1 MRSKLARFALC
12 SILAVGLSGIRL
24 EARSDDRNAVSDA
37 AAADS
42 AALRELLEGKKG
54 RRESWQSTP
63 SLVVITS
70 VMNYE
75 AGDLASGY
83 AATDESLTD
92 KERDALVADLT
103 RALAELTGGQMKAFS
118 SVKSESAVAGETVKV
133 LRAGQIV
140 VGRFRG
146 VQSKMGSIGYGGRMT
161 NREGRISSA
170 VVMVDRDADR
180 DSKHQPVVRTHELGH
195 ALGYNHVESR
205 PSIMNPR
212 ADGGL
217 TEFDRMA
224 ARVAFSPVQTN

>member
-12 SILAVGLSGIRL
+12 SILAVGLSGIRM
-24 EARSDDRNAVSDA
+24 EARGGERTDA

-54 RRESWQSTP
+54 RREFWQSTP
-63 SLVVITS
+63 ALVVIAS
-70 VMNYE
+70 VMDYE
-75 AGDLASGY
+75 SGDLNSGY
-83 AATDESLTD
+83 GATDERLTD
-92 KERDALVADLT
+92 DELEQLVADMT
-103 RALAELTGGQMKAFS
+103 RALADMTGGQMKAFS
-118 SVKSESAVAGETVKV
+118 AVKTEVAAVGESVKV
-133 LRAGQIV
+133 LRPGQIV

-146 VQSKMGSIGYGGRMT
+146 VKSKMGSIGYGGRMA

-180 DSKHQPVVRTHELGH
+180 DPKHQSVVRTHELGH

-205 PSIMNPR
+205 PSVMNPR

-224 ARVAFSPVQTN
+224 ARLAFPAAQTN